1 MGPGPITYQEI
12 DAYRRMTLDDL
23 TAWEVRLIKRVDI
36 AVLVAA
42 SGDSPTQK
50 PTGEPAG
57 IPVNDP
63 KSLKC
68 LLRGIAKSR
77 KERASD

>member
-36 AVLVAA
+36 AVLLAAA
-42 SGDSPTQK
+42 SDAPSQK
-50 PTGEPAG
+50 PSGEPAG

-63 KSLKC
+63 KSLKG